1 MVQTSRKSGAMII
14 KKADYQKYADC
25 IRMDQVSAP
34 EINELFED
42 EKFHNW
48 YKRNYL
54 MPGLFTNQ
62 KEINRAIKAAV
73 NQRKN
78 LKK

>member
-1 MVQTSRKSGAMII
+1 MII

-48 YKRNYL
+48 YKRKYL
-54 MPGLFTNQ
+54 MAGLFTNQ

>member
-1 MVQTSRKSGAMII
+1 MII
-14 KKADYQKYADC
+14 KKVDYQKYADC

-48 YKRNYL
+48 YKRKYL

>member
-1 MVQTSRKSGAMII
+1 MII
-14 KKADYQKYADC
+14 KKVDYQKYADC

-48 YKRNYL
+48 YKRKYL

-73 NQRKN
+73 TQRKN

>member
-1 MVQTSRKSGAMII
+1 MII

-48 YKRNYL
+48 YKRKYL
-54 MPGLFTNQ
+54 MSGLFTNQ
-62 KEINRAIKAAV
+62 KDINRAIKAAV

>member
-1 MVQTSRKSGAMII
+1 MII
-14 KKADYQKYADC
+14 KKADYQNYADC

-48 YKRNYL
+48 YKRKYL
-54 MPGLFTNQ
+54 MRGLFTNQ

-73 NQRKN
+73 NQRKK
-78 LKK
+78 LEKV

>member
-1 MVQTSRKSGAMII
+1 MI
-14 KKADYQKYADC
+14 KKEDYQNYADC

-48 YKRNYL
+48 YKRKYL
-54 MPGLFTNQ
+54 IPNPYF
-62 KEINRAIKAAV
+62 
-73 NQRKN
+73 RKLLKDN
-78 LKK
+78 LEEV